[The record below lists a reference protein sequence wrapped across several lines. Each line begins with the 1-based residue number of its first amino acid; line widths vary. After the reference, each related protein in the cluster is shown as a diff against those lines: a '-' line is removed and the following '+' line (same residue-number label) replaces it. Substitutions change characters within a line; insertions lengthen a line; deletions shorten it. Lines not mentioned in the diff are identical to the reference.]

1 MVVCVKTSANYHK
14 LRTLLESFLFL
25 VLSTILHVFSD
36 PFFPA
41 ILVWHLQFRIL
52 RIVFLLF
59 IFVVADM
66 CGGKNIR
73 DTQRRVN
80 CNNFSFSRRKV
91 VV

>member
-41 ILVWHLQFRIL
+41 ILVWHLQFRIYTDL
-52 RIVFLLF
+52 KNRVFAIYF
-59 IFVVADM
+59 
-66 CGGKNIR
+66 CRG
-73 DTQRRVN
+73 
-80 CNNFSFSRRKV
+80 
-91 VV
+91 